1 MIDKASEFLKSVAR
15 RQAITIR
22 RLDRLE
28 KALQEADPAVLEEP
42 LEEPKKTPWWKKW
55 RKRG

>member
-28 KALQEADPAVLEEP
+28 KALQEADPTVLEEP
-42 LEEPKKTPWWKKW
+42 LEEPKKTPWWKKIF
-55 RKRG
+55 K